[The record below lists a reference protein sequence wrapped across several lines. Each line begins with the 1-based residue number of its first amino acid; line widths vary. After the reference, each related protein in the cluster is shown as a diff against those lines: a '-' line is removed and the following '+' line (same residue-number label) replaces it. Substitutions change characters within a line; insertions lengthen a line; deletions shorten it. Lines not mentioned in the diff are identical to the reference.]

1 MNTRPS
7 MVRIPARPRALLA
20 QLLLAL
26 ALLVAQSAAQAHVYS
41 HFNTS
46 TGKSDFNGAAGQLCS
61 ECLSTAPL
69 LGAAGVPD
77 SPRISFIADTVA
89 AIAAVDAPCVEPAHE
104 YAFRSRAPPELL

>member
-1 MNTRPS
+1 
-7 MVRIPARPRALLA
+7 MVRIRTRPRALLA
-20 QLLLAL
+20 HLLLAL

-46 TGKSDFNGAAGQLCS
+46 TQKSDFNGAAGQLCS

-69 LGAAGVPD
+69 LGAAGAPD
-77 SPRISFIADTVA
+77 SPRLSFIADIVV

>member
-7 MVRIPARPRALLA
+7 MVRTQVRPRALLA
-20 QLLLAL
+20 QLVLAL

-46 TGKSDFNGAAGQLCS
+46 TQKSDFNGAAGQLCS
-61 ECLSTAPL
+61 ECLSTASL

-77 SPRISFIADTVA
+77 SPRISFIADIAV